1 MFDDLKESWYV
12 SKVEAVIQ
20 TEINK
25 LPLMFRNHTE
35 GLAHGI
41 VLYQYKVNAVVFGF
55 FSGKRLNPSLVAAH
69 SVLMF
74 IDAYG
79 FNGTIIVNGEDCLG
93 TLKIICMNLMV
104 VLDTTPLDNLEVSF
118 LENFSAPVF
127 NRVFADDLKGSNF
140 NF

>member
-25 LPLMFRNHTE
+25 LPLMFRNHTK

>member
-41 VLYQYKVNAVVFGF
+41 VLYQYKVNAVVFGL
-55 FSGKRLNPSLVAAH
+55 FSGERLNPTVVAAH

-104 VLDTTPLDNLEVSF
+104 VLDTAPLDNLEVSF
-118 LENFSAPVF
+118 LENFSAPIF
-127 NRVFADDLKGSNF
+127 NRIFADNLKGSNF

>member
-25 LPLMFRNHTE
+25 LPFMFRGQTE

-41 VLYQYKVNAVVFGF
+41 VLYQYKVNAVVFGL
-55 FSGKRLNPSLVAAH
+55 FSGERLNPTVVAAH
-69 SVLMF
+69 SILMF

-79 FNGTIIVNGEDCLG
+79 FDGTIIVNGEDCLG
-93 TLKIICMNLMV
+93 TLKIVCLNLMTI
-104 VLDTTPLDNLEVSF
+104 LDTTPLDSLEVSF
-118 LENFSAPVF
+118 LENFSAPLF
-127 NRVFADDLKGSNF
+127 KRIFADYI
-140 NF
+140 